1 MATLSRT
8 TQPEDE
14 ALIHPVRGKGDPHVS
29 GDVLMVIVRQGLD
42 SLLASG
48 KVKSLARFDMY
59 HFYIYQVEYR
69 DKGTCLLC
77 GPFTGAPHAV
87 MVLEKMIALGA
98 GRIWVTGWCGS
109 LQPDLRI
116 GDVLLP
122 TRAVS
127 EEGTSSHYPIGDRGP
142 SSSPALNRRLEGT
155 LKALDRPFRKGA
167 IWSTDA
173 PFRETRRKVEG
184 YRQRGVLAV
193 DMEMAALMTV
203 AIFRKVELTGL
214 LVVSDELF
222 GGTWNAGFSSRR
234 FREASEGLHM
244 FMLEFLSS

>member
-1 MATLSRT
+1 MATFSRA

-14 ALIHPVRGKGDPHVS
+14 ALIHPVRREGDPPIS
-29 GDVLMVIVRQGLD
+29 GNVLMVIVRQGLD

-48 KVKSLARFDMY
+48 RVKSLARFDMSY
-59 HFYIYQVEYR
+59 FHIYLVEYG
-69 DKGTCLLC
+69 DKRTCPLC

-87 MVLEKMIALGA
+87 MGLEKMIALGA
-98 GRIWVTGWCGS
+98 SSIWVTGWCGS

-116 GDVLLP
+116 GDFLLP
-122 TRAVS
+122 SRAVS
-127 EEGTSSHYPIGDRGP
+127 EEGTSSHYPIGDREP
-142 SSSPALNRRLEGT
+142 SSSPALNHRLER
-155 LKALDRPFRKGA
+155 ALRAQGRPFKKGP

-173 PFRETRRKVEG
+173 PFRETRRKIEG
-184 YRQRGVLAV
+184 YREKGVLAV
-193 DMEMAALMTV
+193 DMELAALMTV

-222 GGTWNAGFSSRR
+222 GDTWNAGFSSNC
-234 FREASEGLHM
+234 FREASEKLHM